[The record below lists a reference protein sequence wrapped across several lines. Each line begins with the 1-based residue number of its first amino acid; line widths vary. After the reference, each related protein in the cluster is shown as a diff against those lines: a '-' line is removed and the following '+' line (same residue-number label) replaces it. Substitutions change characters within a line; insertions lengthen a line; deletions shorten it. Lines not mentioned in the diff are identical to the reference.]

1 MVRLAL
7 TAITG
12 FSFFPLQ
19 LATYVGF
26 ISAGIALVAIPVVIT
41 LRLMGSQAFFGQASA
56 LIAVLFFGGAQLISL
71 GILGEYIGRL
81 YDEVRDRPLYIL
93 RNNPDQPV
101 VKPKRKKE

>member
-19 LATYVGF
+19 LATYLGF
-26 ISAGIALVAIPVVIT
+26 ISAGVAIIAIPVVIA
-41 LRLMGSQAFFGQASA
+41 LRLLGSAAFFGQATT

-81 YDEVRDRPLYIL
+81 YDEARGRPLYIVRQGPEKL
-93 RNNPDQPV
+93 SSPR
-101 VKPKRKKE
+101 KRVSR